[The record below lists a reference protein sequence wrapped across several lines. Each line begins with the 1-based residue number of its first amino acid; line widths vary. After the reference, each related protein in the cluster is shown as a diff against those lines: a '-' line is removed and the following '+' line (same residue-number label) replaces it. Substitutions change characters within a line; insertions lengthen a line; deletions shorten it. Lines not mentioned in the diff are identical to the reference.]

1 MIKRKGTLAIPG
13 EHTKGEDTYI
23 KTAEELKEAAFR
35 QPILKLT
42 YGHVE
47 GDPTPEQQ
55 IGTVS
60 QKWSEEHQKV
70 IGEFWFHDEKI
81 PEALRTKL
89 DNGEH
94 IPISADYDALI
105 DENNIQS
112 GLNYTHIAVLDGEN
126 PVCPIEKCGVFERL
140 PFTEQLDDLT
150 PPEPKAEKEPE
161 VAPVEMSPTSELP
174 EGTEYVEPDA
184 LLGIKDKEPEEPK
197 TEEPVEQKPEE
208 PVEQAPE
215 EEVRLE
221 PEVVIPIETTEVQKA
236 FEVIDGNYVFVPEI
250 FKQQEKKK

>member
-1 MIKRKGTLAIPG
+1 MIKRKGTLAVPG

-60 QKWSEEHQKV
+60 QKWSDEFQKV
-70 IGEFWFHDEKI
+70 LGEFWFHDEKI
-81 PEALRTKL
+81 PEALKQKL

-94 IPISADYDALI
+94 ISISADYNALV
-105 DENNIQS
+105 DEKNNQS
-112 GLNYTHIAVLDGEN
+112 DLNYTHVAVLDGET
-126 PVCPIEKCGVFERL
+126 PVCPIEKCGVYDRVLFSESG
-140 PFTEQLDDLT
+140 DIT
-150 PPEPKAEKEPE
+150 PPEEPKAEKEPE
-161 VAPVEMSPTSELP
+161 VAP
-174 EGTEYVEPDA
+174 
-184 LLGIKDKEPEEPK
+184 EPEPVPDEVTEPAP
-197 TEEPVEQKPEE
+197 EETKPETPVEQKPEE
-208 PVEQAPE
+208 PSEQEPE
-215 EEVRLE
+215 EEIRLE
-221 PEVVIPIETTEVQKA
+221 PEIVIPIESAVVQKGPGE
-236 FEVIDGNYVFVPEI
+236 FIDGNYVFEV

>member
-1 MIKRKGTLAIPG
+1 MIKRKGTLAVPG
-13 EHTKGEDTYI
+13 EHTKGEDTYM

-60 QKWSEEHQKV
+60 QKWSEEYQKV
-70 IGEFWFHDEKI
+70 LGEFWFHEEKI

-94 IPISADYDALI
+94 IAISADYDALV
-105 DENNIQS
+105 DEKNHQS
-112 GLNYTHIAVLDGEN
+112 GINYTHVAVLDGEN
-126 PVCPIEKCGVFERL
+126 PVCPIEKCGVFERF
-140 PFTEQLDDLT
+140 PFTEQLDDLE

-161 VAPVEMSPTSELP
+161 VAPP
-174 EGTEYVEPDA
+174 EEETVVPDV
-184 LLGIKDKEPEEPK
+184 EPEEPEA
-197 TEEPVEQKPEE
+197 EEPKPETPVEQKPEE
-208 PVEQAPE
+208 PDEQAPE

-221 PEVVIPIETTEVQKA
+221 PEVVIPIESAVVQKGPG
-236 FEVIDGNYVFVPEI
+236 EYIDGNYVFVPEI